1 MKTEFRSYSIILV
14 LAALIVGAVHFVAPG
29 PVIDREAAA
38 LDTESARLR
47 DELIRLS
54 SDLEQNTTGGQVC
67 DASVAW
73 MMYELKKDTVA
84 NAQRNL
90 ETRTGLRQR
99 ETLFLSVLFL
109 VIAALL
115 FALNQLAG
123 AGRTDENGGTSE
135 TRAARVRAGM
145 SALAA
150 AVGGAAV
157 LAFALPS
164 IPETGEK
171 RQSLDLGLYA
181 LLERCEDYR
190 KDD

>member
-14 LAALIVGAVHFVAPG
+14 LAALIVGAIHFAAPAPG
-29 PVIDREAAA
+29 IDRQAAA
-38 LDTESARLR
+38 LDSESGRLR
-47 DELIRLS
+47 EELIRLS
-54 SDLEQNTTGGQVC
+54 NDLERTSIGGQVC

-90 ETRTGLRQR
+90 EVRTGARHR
-99 ETLFLSVLFL
+99 ETLFLTVLFL
-109 VIAALL
+109 VVAALL

-123 AGRTDENGGTSE
+123 AGRGDEEDGAGE
-135 TRAARVRAGM
+135 VRAARLRAGIA
-145 SALAA
+145 ALAA

-157 LAFALPS
+157 LAFALP
-164 IPETGEK
+164 PAPQTVEK
-171 RQSLDLGLYA
+171 RQGLELGLYA
-181 LLERCEDYR
+181 LLDRCEDYR